1 MVKMKILCMSH
12 GTMAEGVVQSA
23 KMIVGDVKFLDYIN
37 AYVDGNDDIEKKI
50 VDYLNQN
57 RGQTIIVCTD
67 IFGGS
72 VNNNWMKYLNTEGNL
87 YLIAG
92 LSLPLIIELVLKIE
106 QKSQDNI
113 NKIIK
118 RSIKSAKDSVKFCN
132 ELNLDIKRDEF

>member
-1 MVKMKILCMSH
+1 MKILCMSH
-12 GTMAEGVVQSA
+12 GTMAQGVVQSA
-23 KMIVGDVKFLDYIN
+23 KMIVGDVKFFDYIN
-37 AYVDGNDDIEKKI
+37 AYVDGNDDIEDKI
-50 VDYLNQN
+50 VDYLNKN

-72 VNNNWMKYLNTEGNL
+72 VNNNWMKYLNKESNL

-92 LSLPLIIELVLKIE
+92 LSLPLIIDLVLKIE

-132 ELNLDIKRDEF
+132 ELNLDINRDEF

>member
-1 MVKMKILCMSH
+1 MKILCMSH
-12 GTMAEGVVQSA
+12 GTMAQGVVQSA

-72 VNNNWMKYLNTEGNL
+72 VNNNWMKYLNKEGNL

-132 ELNLDIKRDEF
+132 EINLDIKRDEF

>member
-1 MVKMKILCMSH
+1 MKILCMSH
-12 GTMAEGVVQSA
+12 GTMAQGVVQSA

-37 AYVDGNDDIEKKI
+37 AYVDGNDDIEDKI
-50 VDYLNQN
+50 VDYLNKN

-72 VNNNWMKYLNTEGNL
+72 VNNNWMKYLNKESNL

-92 LSLPLIIELVLKIE
+92 LSLPLIIDLVLKIK

>member
-1 MVKMKILCMSH
+1 MKILCMSH
-12 GTMAEGVVQSA
+12 GTMAQGVVQSA

-37 AYVDGNDDIEKKI
+37 AYVDGNDDIEDKI
-50 VDYLNQN
+50 VDYLNKN

-72 VNNNWMKYLNTEGNL
+72 VNNNWMKYLNKESNL

-92 LSLPLIIELVLKIE
+92 LSLPLIIDLVLKIE

-132 ELNLDIKRDEF
+132 ELNLDINRDEF

>member
-1 MVKMKILCMSH
+1 MKILCMSH
-12 GTMAEGVVQSA
+12 GTMAQGVVQSA

-37 AYVDGNDDIEKKI
+37 AYVDGNDDIEKKT

-72 VNNNWMKYLNTEGNL
+72 VNNNWMKYLNKEGNL

>member
-1 MVKMKILCMSH
+1 MKILCMSH
-12 GTMAEGVVQSA
+12 GTMAQGVVQSA

-72 VNNNWMKYLNTEGNL
+72 VNNNWMKYLNKEGNL

-132 ELNLDIKRDEF
+132 ELNLDIKQDEF

>member
-1 MVKMKILCMSH
+1 MKILCMSH
-12 GTMAEGVVQSA
+12 GTMAQGVVQSA

-37 AYVDGNDDIEKKI
+37 AYIDGNDDIEKKI

-57 RGQTIIVCTD
+57 LGQTIIVCTD

-72 VNNNWMKYLNTEGNL
+72 VNNNWMKYLNKEGNL

-132 ELNLDIKRDEF
+132 EINLDIKRDEF

>member
-12 GTMAEGVVQSA
+12 GTMAQGVVQSA

-72 VNNNWMKYLNTEGNL
+72 VNNNWMKYLNKEGNL

-92 LSLPLIIELVLKIE
+92 LSLPLIIELV
-106 QKSQDNI
+106 
-113 NKIIK
+113 
-118 RSIKSAKDSVKFCN
+118 
-132 ELNLDIKRDEF
+132 

>member
-1 MVKMKILCMSH
+1 MKILCMSH
-12 GTMAEGVVQSA
+12 GTMAQGVVQSA

-72 VNNNWMKYLNTEGNL
+72 VNNNWMKYLNKEGNL

-92 LSLPLIIELVLKIE
+92 LSLPLIIELVLKME

>member
-1 MVKMKILCMSH
+1 MKILCMSH
-12 GTMAEGVVQSA
+12 GTMAQGVVQSA
-23 KMIVGDVKFLDYIN
+23 KMLVGDVKFLDYIN
-37 AYVDGNDDIEKKI
+37 AYVDGNDDIEDKI
-50 VDYLNQN
+50 VDYLNKN

-72 VNNNWMKYLNTEGNL
+72 VNNNWMKYLNKESNL

-92 LSLPLIIELVLKIE
+92 LSLPLIIDLVLKIE

>member
-12 GTMAEGVVQSA
+12 GTMAQSVVQSA

-72 VNNNWMKYLNTEGNL
+72 VNNNWMKYLNKEGNL

>member
-1 MVKMKILCMSH
+1 MKILCMSH
-12 GTMAEGVVQSA
+12 GTMAQGVVQSA

-72 VNNNWMKYLNTEGNL
+72 VNNNWMKYLNKEGNL

>member
-12 GTMAEGVVQSA
+12 GTMAQGVVQSA

-67 IFGGS
+67 RKS
-72 VNNNWMKYLNTEGNL
+72 V
-87 YLIAG
+87 
-92 LSLPLIIELVLKIE
+92 V
-106 QKSQDNI
+106 
-113 NKIIK
+113 
-118 RSIKSAKDSVKFCN
+118 
-132 ELNLDIKRDEF
+132 

>member
-1 MVKMKILCMSH
+1 MKILCMSH
-12 GTMAEGVVQSA
+12 GTMAQGVVQSA

-72 VNNNWMKYLNTEGNL
+72 VNNNWMKFLNKEGNL

-132 ELNLDIKRDEF
+132 EINLDIKRDEF